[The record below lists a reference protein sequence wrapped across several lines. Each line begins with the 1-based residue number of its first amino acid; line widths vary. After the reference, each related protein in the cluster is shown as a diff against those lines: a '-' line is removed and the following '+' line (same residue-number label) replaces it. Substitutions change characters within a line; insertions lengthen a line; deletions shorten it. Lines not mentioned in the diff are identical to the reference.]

1 MQIETKKIETKKIE
15 TTRFGSLSA
24 GAHKTL
30 TFPDGLPGFEGC
42 RLFTVL
48 PHHMAEGGKGSPFV
62 WLQSLE
68 RGELAFLAIEP
79 HSVFPDYAP
88 RVPRAELEG
97 LSFAEDA
104 VPRLY
109 CLLTVPPG
117 NPSGITANLMA
128 PILINSS
135 ACLAKQV
142 VLNTDQYGLRHRLIP
157 AE

>member
-1 MQIETKKIETKKIE
+1 MPFE
-15 TTRFGSLSA
+15 TTRFGSLSVDT
-24 GAHKTL
+24 HKML
-30 TFPDGLPGFEGC
+30 TFPEGLPGFEGC
-42 RLFTVL
+42 RQFTLL

-68 RGELAFLAIEP
+68 RGDLAFLAIEP
-79 HSVFPDYAP
+79 HSIFPDYAP
-88 RVPRAELEG
+88 RIPRAELES
-97 LSFAEDA
+97 LCLTEET

-109 CLLTVPPG
+109 SLLTVPQG
-117 NPSGITANLMA
+117 NPAGITANLMA

-135 ACLAKQV
+135 ARVAKQV

>member
-1 MQIETKKIETKKIE
+1 MPFE
-15 TTRFGSLSA
+15 TTRFGSLSVDT
-24 GAHKTL
+24 HKML
-30 TFPDGLPGFEGC
+30 TFPEGLPGFEGC
-42 RLFTVL
+42 RQFTLL

-68 RGELAFLAIEP
+68 RGDLAFLAIEP

-88 RVPRAELEG
+88 RVPRAEMESLC
-97 LSFAEDA
+97 LSEET

-109 CLLTVPPG
+109 TLLTVPQG
-117 NPSGITANLMA
+117 NPAGITANLMA

-135 ACLAKQV
+135 ARIAKQV

>member
-1 MQIETKKIETKKIE
+1 MQIE
-15 TTRFGSLSA
+15 TTRFGSLSVD
-24 GAHKTL
+24 AHKTL

-42 RLFTVL
+42 RQFTLL

-68 RGELAFLAIEP
+68 RGDLAFLAIEP

-88 RVPRAELEG
+88 RVPRAELESLCLTG
-97 LSFAEDA
+97 ET

-109 CLLTVPPG
+109 SLLTVPQG
-117 NPSGITANLMA
+117 DPSGITANLMA

-135 ACLAKQV
+135 ACVAKQV

>member
-1 MQIETKKIETKKIE
+1 MVIETS
-15 TTRFGSLSA
+15 RFGSLSVDS
-24 GAHKTL
+24 HKTV
-30 TFPDGLPGFEGC
+30 TFPDGLPGFEDC

-68 RGELAFLAIEP
+68 RGDLAFLAIEP
-79 HSVFPDYAP
+79 HQVFPDYAP
-88 RVPRAELEG
+88 RVPRAELES
-97 LSFAEDA
+97 LCLTEEN
-104 VPRLY
+104 VLPRLY
-109 CLLTVPPG
+109 SLLTVPQGDPA
-117 NPSGITANLMA
+117 GITANLMA

-135 ACLAKQV
+135 TRVAKQV

>member
-1 MQIETKKIETKKIE
+1 MQIE
-15 TTRFGSLSA
+15 TTRFGALSVDT
-24 GAHKTL
+24 HKTL
-30 TFPDGLPGFEGC
+30 TFPDGLPGFENC

-48 PHHMAEGGKGSPFV
+48 PHHTAEGGKGSPFV

-68 RGELAFLAIEP
+68 RGDLAFLAIEP

-88 RVPRAELEG
+88 RVARAEMESLHMT
-97 LSFAEDA
+97 EDA
-104 VPRLY
+104 CPRLY
-109 CLLTVPPG
+109 TLLTVPQG

-157 AE
+157 TD